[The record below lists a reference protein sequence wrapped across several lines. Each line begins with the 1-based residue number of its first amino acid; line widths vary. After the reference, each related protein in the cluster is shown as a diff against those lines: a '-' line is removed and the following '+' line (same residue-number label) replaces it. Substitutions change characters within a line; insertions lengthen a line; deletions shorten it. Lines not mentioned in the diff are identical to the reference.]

1 MVLKVA
7 ELPKLEVDNLPAK
20 KKIESSREAV
30 RDRFCSGTTGTTW
43 LDLAVCWTSLSK
55 SVARAGDNVVKN
67 KTMQVNT
74 PATTTRCIT

>member
-1 MVLKVA
+1 MVLKDAVSPI
-7 ELPKLEVDNLPAK
+7 LVVDNLPAK
-20 KKIESSREAV
+20 KKIESSGEAV
-30 RDRFCSGTTGTTW
+30 RVWFCSGTTGTTS

-67 KTMQVNT
+67 NTMQVNT